1 MVTKVSADEFNAL
14 LAEEMP
20 FALKEGV
27 LAADI
32 DDGTAILKIPYHE
45 KMLRPGGTIS
55 GPTMM
60 MLADA
65 TMYATLLGAI
75 GIVKLAVTTNFSINF
90 LHRPKPADLLAEGR
104 ILKLGKRLAVMD
116 VTVKSEGMLHP
127 VAHATGTYSIPP
139 LKETNGK

>member
-1 MVTKVSADEFNAL
+1 MTTKLSAEDFNAL

-27 LAADI
+27 HALSIGDNQ
-32 DDGTAILKIPYHE
+32 AILKIPYDD

-75 GIVKLAVTTNFSINF
+75 GVVKLAVTTNFAINF
-90 LHRPKPADLLAEGR
+90 LHRPKPSDLLAEGK
-104 ILKLGKRLAVMD
+104 ILKLGKRLAVME
-116 VTVKSEGMLHP
+116 VTVMSEGQEHP

-139 LKETNGK
+139 NR